1 MRISIECGTDIVDVF
16 RDCDVERSLARYA
29 DAVADVAIDRWPDAR
44 VGWRIDTRTGFG
56 IRIDGLDEADTEWLR
71 ERADDLWTDHDKWV
85 VDPRAEALAEH
96 LEAEVTHEDGHR
108 YRTSGGQT
116 WLVVTESELVQLDG
130 GHYGYRI
137 G

>member
-1 MRISIECGTDIVDVF
+1 MRIQIEVGTDIVNVF
-16 RDCDVERSLARYA
+16 PDCDVERSLARYA
-29 DAVADVAIDRWPDAR
+29 DQVADAAR
-44 VGWRIDTRTGFG
+44 ELYPEADVVWRIDTRCGFG
-56 IRIDGLDEADTEWLR
+56 VRIDGIDDTEALRTEADR
-71 ERADDLWTDHDKWV
+71 IWTDQTWL

-96 LEAEVTHEDGHR
+96 LESDVTHEDVHR

-130 GHYGYRI
+130 GFLGYRV